1 MASKAT
7 TLRTAAEARP
17 AAAHDPAEVDRV
29 ALKAFFA
36 IADEWQ
42 LGREQATT
50 LLGSPSERTF
60 YRWRAGKVST
70 LPKDTLER
78 ISVLMGI
85 YKATHIL
92 LPEPERANAY
102 IARPNTAFGGDSA
115 LDVMLKGRVENL
127 YQVRRHLDV
136 WRG

>member
-1 MASKAT
+1 MARNVKHLKSAPDAIVT
-7 TLRTAAEARP
+7 
-17 AAAHDPAEVDRV
+17 AAHDPADVDRV

-36 IADEWQ
+36 MVDEWH
-42 LGREQATT
+42 LDRDQAMT
-50 LLGSPSERTF
+50 LLGGPSERTF
-60 YRWRAGKVST
+60 YRWRAGKVSG

-92 LPEPERANAY
+92 LPVAERANAW
-102 IARPNTAFGGDSA
+102 IKSPNQAFDGQSA

-127 YQVRRHLDV
+127 YQVRRHVDA

>member
-1 MASKAT
+1 MARNAKQ
-7 TLRTAAEARP
+7 LRAAPDAIVT
-17 AAAHDPAEVDRV
+17 AAHDPADIDRV

-36 IADEWQ
+36 IVDEWQ
-42 LGREQATT
+42 LDRDQAVT
-50 LLGSPSERTF
+50 LLGGPSERTF
-60 YRWRAGKVST
+60 YRWRRGEVSA

-92 LPEPERANAY
+92 LPVAERANAW
-102 IARPNTAFGGDSA
+102 IKSPNQAFDGESA

-127 YQVRRHLDV
+127 YQVRRHVDA